1 MSGANTIVPF
11 LDVAAKRA
19 SEMMEQKRREA
30 VEGAPSADQNVEAVE
45 NILRAMEGMQAQLQA
60 LIDLVIEQDKRI
72 EKLEKAKPG
81 RIIAAR

>member
-1 MSGANTIVPF
+1 MSENTVVPF
-11 LDVAAKRA
+11 LDAAAKRA
-19 SEMMEQKRREA
+19 HEAMAERKRE
-30 VEGAPSADQNVEAVE
+30 SAEDGTEQNVEAVE